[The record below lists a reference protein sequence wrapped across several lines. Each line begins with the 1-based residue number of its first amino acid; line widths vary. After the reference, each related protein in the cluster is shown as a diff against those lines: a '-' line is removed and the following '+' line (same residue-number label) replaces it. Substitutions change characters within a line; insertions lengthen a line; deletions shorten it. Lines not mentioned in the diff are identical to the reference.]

1 MRDARRGSQAT
12 QLPDRGQPSPVWAAV
27 SCDHSTVGRREDR
40 PHHDRQGRCDHHPL
54 VGRHRSGQAEGTGN
68 DELERLAFLSKV
80 SEGLRQAEAG
90 KVVSHEE
97 VKRRFLVSRLDG
109 QVDRTTPG
117 PQL

>member
-1 MRDARRGSQAT
+1 M
-12 QLPDRGQPSPVWAAV
+12 
-27 SCDHSTVGRREDR
+27 
-40 PHHDRQGRCDHHPL
+40 
-54 VGRHRSGQAEGTGN
+54 AEGTGN

-90 KVVSHEE
+90 KVISHEE
-97 VKRRFLVSRLDG
+97 VKRRFVASRLDG